1 MLPKPEGEVT
11 GPAAAGVGPC
21 AQLLVVAVEQAVAVP
36 FASRQLADL
45 GARVIKVEAPGGDFA
60 RGYDRALAGHSA
72 HFAWLNAG
80 KESLVCDLRS
90 ASGRGV
96 VEALLGRADVFLHNL
111 APGAL
116 ARRGLDPAE
125 ISARF
130 PQLVVAGVSGYG
142 SDGPYAG
149 RRAYDLLVQA
159 ESGLLDVTGT
169 EETPCKAGISV
180 ADLAAGS
187 TLLAAVLAALYGR
200 ERTGRGALLEVTML
214 EAMAEWMG
222 YPLALAAAA
231 GAGPRRT
238 GARHATIAPYG
249 PVLSADGVKIFIG
262 VQSDL
267 QWRVLAGQVLADS
280 ALADEARF
288 ATNSDRVAN
297 RAELDARVATGCA
310 RLTETELVSRLESA
324 RIPYSYQRSV
334 AEVLDHPQLAAR
346 HGWRTA
352 ATAGGT
358 LQLPTP
364 AVRPRQPTTSVRVPR
379 AGEDTAAILGWLG
392 EDATTGVVAE
402 NPGQIAARDGGGV
415 DD

>member
-1 MLPKPEGEVT
+1 MLPKPDS
-11 GPAAAGVGPC
+11 AAAGSDTASPGPC

-45 GARVIKVEAPGGDFA
+45 GARVIKVERPEGDFA

-80 KESLVCDLRS
+80 KESLGCDLRT
-90 ASGRGV
+90 ASGRQV
-96 VEALLGRADVFLHNL
+96 VEALLARADVFLHNL

-116 ARRGLDPAE
+116 ARLGLDPVAM
-125 ISARF
+125 SARF

-149 RRAYDLLVQA
+149 RRAYDLLLQA

-169 EETPCKAGISV
+169 EENPCKAGISV

-231 GAGPRRT
+231 GAAPPRT
-238 GARHATIAPYG
+238 GAQHATIAPYG
-249 PVLSADGVKIFIG
+249 PVLSADGVRVFIG

-280 ALADEARF
+280 ALAAEARF

-297 RAELDARVATGCA
+297 RAELDARVAAGCA

-334 AEVLDHPQLAAR
+334 VDVLDHPQLAAR

-352 ATAGGT
+352 TTAGGA

-364 AVRPRQPTTSVRVPR
+364 AVRPQQLPTSVRVPQ
-379 AGEDTAAILGWLG
+379 AGEDTARILTWLS
-392 EDATTGVVAE
+392 EDA
-402 NPGQIAARDGGGV
+402 AAGAGAGSPERNGPREDGCAHG
-415 DD
+415 